1 MISPRAAVTA
11 FGLVL
16 LCAVPACGGSSSSS
30 EASPS
35 PAAACPP
42 STKDAYAKAV
52 LGDGAVAYYRLSDAA
67 GTKLCDASPRKNDG
81 LYNATGLTYQQPG
94 ALKGIS
100 DTALTADGTINP
112 ATSSGNTPVFG
123 AVDFTLEAWFKTTS
137 KQDQMVVDIGQG
149 GTGRI
154 AGIGPS
160 TAKGGICGSLSD
172 AVAFDTWD
180 GYFTG
185 DASSV
190 GINVFDGA
198 WHYIA
203 GSFTQAGGGSV
214 DLYLDG
220 KLLATTKVSDQPAT
234 SQVRIGYWVDTFCNS
249 PFAGSIDEV
258 AIYPTA
264 LTAAQVKAHYT
275 AAGR

>member
-1 MISPRAAVTA
+1 MNSSKGAVMA
-11 FGLVL
+11 LGLVCL
-16 LCAVPACGGSSSSS
+16 FAVPACGGTSS
-30 EASPS
+30 ESSASPS

-42 STKDAYAKAV
+42 NTKDAYAKAV
-52 LGDGAVAYYRLSDAA
+52 LGDGAVAYYRLSDASGA
-67 GTKLCDASPRKNDG
+67 KLCDASPRKNDG
-81 LYNATGLTYQQPG
+81 TYATSGLTYQQPG
-94 ALKGIS
+94 ALKGVS
-100 DTALTADGTINP
+100 DTALTADGTVNP
-112 ATSSGNTPVFG
+112 ATSTGYVPVFG

-137 KQDQMVVDIGQG
+137 KLDQMVVDIGQG

-160 TAKGGICGSLSD
+160 TAKGGICGSLPD

-198 WHYIA
+198 WHYLV
-203 GSFTQAGGGSV
+203 GSYTQAGGGSV

-234 SQVRIGYWVDTFCNS
+234 SVVRIGYWVDTFCNS